1 MRFEVSIFTPM
12 YEHNNKRYIRV
23 LLNDYDMKRVW
34 FSHHRHEL
42 TTRHVD
48 DPLEGHVLTIKVPYR
63 YNRVMC
69 RFEGVPVQSLKIGD
83 EVEIDASFMGKWTY
97 EDYSG
102 YTWKL
107 SYIKLKNQFN
117 E

>member
-1 MRFEVSIFTPM
+1 MKFQVSIFTPM
-12 YEHNNKRYIRV
+12 YEHNNKKYIRV
-23 LLNDYDMKRVW
+23 LLNDHDMKRVL
-34 FSHHRHEL
+34 FSHNKHNL
-42 TTRHVD
+42 VTKHVE
-48 DPLEGHVLTIKVPYR
+48 DPLEGHVLTIKVPFR

-69 RFEGVPVQSLKIGD
+69 RFEGVPVQSLKEGD
-83 EVEIDASFMGKWTY
+83 DVEIDVSFMGKWTY

-107 SYIKLKNQFN
+107 SYIKFKNEIN